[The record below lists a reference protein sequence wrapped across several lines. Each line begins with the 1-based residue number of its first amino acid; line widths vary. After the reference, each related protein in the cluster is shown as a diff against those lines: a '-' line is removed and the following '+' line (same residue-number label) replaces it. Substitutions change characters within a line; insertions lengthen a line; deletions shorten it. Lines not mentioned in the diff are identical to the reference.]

1 MERFSTRMAAR
12 LLRSGPTLAGLAVIA
27 GLCAAGATGAAAAGQ
42 PKKIVELFTSQGC
55 SSCPPADHLAER
67 LVSEDSSVLT
77 VVMPVDYWD
86 YLGWKDTLA
95 SPVHSQRQRAYAA
108 RRGDRSVYTPQMVI
122 NGEEHVVGSRE
133 RDVRAALA
141 RTDPFTASV
150 DLKISDMVVQATV
163 DGSLPP
169 GGRMATVYFLRI
181 RDEATVEIG
190 RGENAG
196 RKIRYVNVVEAL
208 QPIGMWSGGRETFR
222 MPKSKLM
229 LKGDAR
235 CAVLVQMED
244 QDGPGAIVGAA
255 LLDTAGGS

>member
-1 MERFSTRMAAR
+1 MVGMLSRKALAA
-12 LLRSGPTLAGLAVIA
+12 LRTGCVVIA
-27 GLCAAGATGAAAAGQ
+27 GIVFASVATTQATAQ
-42 PKKIVELFTSQGC
+42 PEKVVELFTSQGC
-55 SSCPPADHLAER
+55 SSCPPADQLAER
-67 LVSEDSSVLT
+67 MVREEDNILT
-77 VVMPVDYWD
+77 VLLPVDYWD

-133 RDVRAALA
+133 SDVRAALS
-141 RTDPFTASV
+141 RTEPFTAAI

-163 DGSLPP
+163 DGKLPA
-169 GGRMATVYFLRI
+169 GARMATVYFLSI
-181 RDEATVEIG
+181 KEEAMVDIG

-196 RKIRYVNVVEAL
+196 RKIRYVNVVRHL
-208 QPIGMWSGGRETFR
+208 QPMGMWSGGEETFR

-235 CAVLVQMED
+235 CAVLVQIED
-244 QDGPGAIVGAA
+244 QEGPGQIVGAA
-255 LLDTAGGS
+255 VMNWRGGF

>member
-1 MERFSTRMAAR
+1 MAPIMNRTARAAR
-12 LLRSGPTLAGLAVIA
+12 MGLFAIA
-27 GLCAAGATGAAAAGQ
+27 GILASAMPISGAQAQ
-42 PKKIVELFTSQGC
+42 PEKVVELFTSQGC
-55 SSCPPADHLAER
+55 SSCPPADRLAER
-67 LVSEDSSVLT
+67 LVSEEESVLT

-122 NGEEHVVGSRE
+122 NGDEHVVGSRE
-133 RDVRAALA
+133 GDVLAALERA
-141 RTDPFTASV
+141 EPFSASV
-150 DLKISDMVVQATV
+150 DLNVSDMVVEATV
-163 DGSLPP
+163 DGTLPA
-169 GGRMATVYFLRI
+169 GRSMATIYFLRI
-181 RDEATVEIG
+181 EEEALVAIG

-196 RKIRYVNVVEAL
+196 RKIRYVNVVRNL
-208 QPIGMWSGGRETFR
+208 QPIGMWSGGAETFR

-235 CAVLVQMED
+235 CAVFVQVED

-255 LLDTAGGS
+255 VLDWRGGS